1 MFPNRVP
8 MDSDTPSSEPLVYF
22 SFIHS
27 FMYVCRSPQK
37 GALPRKRGK
46 HLVTIHGAPR
56 RRKAY
61 IQWGA
66 AWFPRGIVTT
76 LLSLPQCH
84 AVFGTIPSTLACVD
98 QSSVS
103 QHVSWQ
109 PPSRYTLHNCY
120 RLPSDPR

>member
-1 MFPNRVP
+1 
-8 MDSDTPSSEPLVYF
+8 MDSDIPSPEPLVYF

-37 GALPRKRGK
+37 EALLHTYGEKYM
-46 HLVTIHGAPR
+46 VTIHGAPR

-66 AWFPRGIVTT
+66 AWFPKGSLT

-84 AVFGTIPSTLACVD
+84 AAFGMLPSTLVWLD
-98 QSSVS
+98 QSPVS
-103 QHVSWQ
+103 QDVS
-109 PPSRYTLHNCY
+109 
-120 RLPSDPR
+120 